1 MQAAG
6 KLPMAPFWARLQ
18 GGGAGATAARHAAV
32 TMMKSSAGGRVAAR
46 PFTGCQPRA
55 SFGLGHVSPSN
66 SLPRGSTLDGTLP
79 RLHELRARRSA
90 VLGQRHMSFENV
102 FGDSDGSRT
111 VVESYHE
118 SGFMVNQTLLQG
130 AVILLPSSS
139 YLWNVTDV
147 EDITVDSLV
156 ILKMLK
162 KTPGLPKTVDPAPC
176 CPVRARLPLG
186 DPAASGS
193 STSNSPWS

>member
-1 MQAAG
+1 MLAAG

-32 TMMKSSAGGRVAAR
+32 TMMKSSARGRVAAR
-46 PFTGCQPRA
+46 PLTGCQPRA
-55 SFGLGHVSPSN
+55 AFGLGI
-66 SLPRGSTLDGTLP
+66 TLDGTLP

-118 SGFMVNQTLLQG
+118 SGFIVNQTLLQG

-139 YLWNVTDV
+139 YLWNVTDL

-162 KTPGLPKTVDPAPC
+162 NTPGLPKTVDPAPG
-176 CPVRARLPLG
+176 CPVRARPPLG